1 MYPVLNASLLS
12 PLPFLSVSFL
22 GPFSRAPPNSLE
34 WPMLFL
40 PGNLSSLSPMFLCL
54 SKYGGRSRARVCVCA
69 RYASAAPSVHVRTG
83 AALVC
88 RSEVAARRKGFH
100 RDSFSRRI
108 TAIRCNW
115 RASHKDL
122 MHRSVSRFNV
132 AVRRSATA
140 PLHLRAEKPAI
151 GLIEIR
157 DRDRTFSFLFF
168 LFPLPS
174 LIFETKFPID
184 GNTRMEG
191 GRRGRQTSNLYI
203 FLRPIFVIKEWAI
216 SRSAERK
223 KDLSG
228 GTQREALD
236 HGSH

>member
-1 MYPVLNASLLS
+1 MMYPVLNASLFS
-12 PLPFLSVSFL
+12 PFPFLSVSFL

-54 SKYGGRSRARVCVCA
+54 SKYGGRLRVCVCVCMRA
-69 RYASAAPSVHVRTG
+69 RYASAAPVHVRTG

-88 RSEVAARRKGFH
+88 RCEVAARRKGFH

-140 PLHLRAEKPAI
+140 RCTCELKNRQSAP

-157 DRDRTFSFLFF
+157 DRDRTFLFF
-168 LFPLPS
+168 SFSLSPLP
-174 LIFETKFPID
+174 LIFDE
-184 GNTRMEG
+184 
-191 GRRGRQTSNLYI
+191 
-203 FLRPIFVIKEWAI
+203 I
-216 SRSAERK
+216 SHR
-223 KDLSG
+223 
-228 GTQREALD
+228 
-236 HGSH
+236 

>member
-168 LFPLPS
+168 SFFPLS
-174 LIFETKFPID
+174 HFRNEISHRWKH
-184 GNTRMEG
+184 RREG
-191 GRRGRQTSNLYI
+191 GEDAERVIYI
-203 FLRPIFVIKEWAI
+203 FSSARYLSSKSGPLVGV
-216 SRSAERK
+216 RSERK
-223 KDLSG
+223 IFRERHSG
-228 GTQREALD
+228 R
-236 HGSH
+236 H

>member
-1 MYPVLNASLLS
+1 M
-12 PLPFLSVSFL
+12 
-22 GPFSRAPPNSLE
+22 
-34 WPMLFL
+34 
-40 PGNLSSLSPMFLCL
+40 
-54 SKYGGRSRARVCVCA
+54 CA

-157 DRDRTFSFLFF
+157 DRDRIFILLFF
-168 LFPLPS
+168 FPPLSFSKRNFPS
-174 LIFETKFPID
+174 METL
-184 GNTRMEG
+184 GWREG
-191 GRRGRQTSNLYI
+191 GEDAERVIYI
-203 FLRPIFVIKEWAI
+203 FSSARYLSSKSGPLVGV
-216 SRSAERK
+216 RSERK
-223 KDLSG
+223 IFRERHSG
-228 GTQREALD
+228 R
-236 HGSH
+236 H